1 MEVMHY
7 ISAAKAE
14 QRKLFAWLV
23 DPEKAESSG
32 QWLVGSGQWSV
43 VSGQRAD
50 SEAVELPNM
59 LIFVGGSS
67 GGEQTEKVVKQLKAQ
82 YDVPVVLFPGNVRQV
97 TSEADALL
105 FLSLL
110 SGRNAEM
117 LVGQQVRAAE
127 AVRQAGIET
136 IPMGYILVN
145 GGIESAVARV
155 SGTQPIAQ
163 EAVDE
168 IVQTAMAA
176 EMMGKQLVYLEA
188 GSGALEPVRAEVIR
202 AVRAAISCP
211 LIVGGG
217 IRSTETMQRAFNA
230 GADIV
235 VVGNWLEEHP
245 EALEEF
251 KTLSNSPLKGEN
263 KTPSISPLKGE
274 NKTPSISPLK
284 GENQKSPFKGDL
296 EGQDDARYMG
306 MALREAEK
314 AFEAGEVPVGCVVVS
329 QGQVI
334 GRGHNLTETL
344 QDVTAHAEMQAL
356 TAAAQTV
363 GGKYLQDATLYV
375 TVEPCVMCAGAIG
388 WAQVKRVVYGCAD
401 EKRGFTRFAPKA
413 LHAKATVVSG
423 VCEEECRTL
432 MQAFFRKKRG

>member
-1 MEVMHY
+1 MHY

-23 DPEKAESSG
+23 DPEKAEAGPTPSLPTKGGGIRVLPGDRTAITDRDTVGASS
-32 QWLVGSGQWSV
+32 V
-43 VSGQRAD
+43 
-50 SEAVELPNM
+50 NM

-136 IPMGYILVN
+136 IPMGYILVD

-176 EMMGKQLVYLEA
+176 EMMGKQVVYLEA

-217 IRSTETMQRAFNA
+217 IRSTEAMQRAYDA

-251 KTLSNSPLKGEN
+251 
-263 KTPSISPLKGE
+263 
-274 NKTPSISPLK
+274 KTPSISPLK

-388 WAQVKRVVYGCAD
+388 WAQVKRVVYGCTD